1 MALHYK
7 ELSQLY
13 DGVPLNKW
21 HMDCLCLGSL
31 WPSLEKP
38 RVLEVMSVFTIFHL
52 VIKLSNYQYMS
63 EVILYIW
70 YNVLTG
76 NGSTSGIKEL
86 SA

>member
-1 MALHYK
+1 MPALLILGGVGMALHYK

-63 EVILYIW
+63 EVILYG
-70 YNVLTG
+70 TMF
-76 NGSTSGIKEL
+76 
-86 SA
+86 